1 MSYMDNILFTIVLV
15 LGFGYFY
22 SNIKK
27 IIRNINLGIAVN
39 RKDNPKA
46 RWKNMAII
54 ALGQSKM
61 GRRPIAGILHVIV
74 YVGFVII
81 NIELLEIIIDGVFG
95 THRVFS
101 FLGTFYDVL
110 IASFEILA
118 VLVLLSVFAF
128 WTRRNIIKLKRFAS
142 KDLNG
147 SARKDANYIL
157 YFEVVLMSLFLL
169 MNASDLHLQN
179 IPGGFSHF
187 IKAGSF
193 PISQF
198 IEPLFNYYSNEMVM
212 LFSEI
217 FWWFHIVGILIFMN
231 YLYFSKHLHILLAFP
246 NTYFADLHPQ
256 GQFDN
261 LASVTN
267 EVKLMMDPNADP
279 YAAEPVT
286 ENAPPSKFGASDIQ
300 DLNWVQLLNAYTC
313 TECGRCTS
321 SCPANITGK
330 KLSPRKIMMDTRDR
344 IEEVGR
350 NIDANKGIFIPDN
363 KTLLNDYISPEELW
377 ACTSCNA
384 CVEEC
389 PVNISPLSIIMDMRR
404 YLVMEQSAAPMS
416 LNAMMTNIEN
426 NGAPWQYNQQDR
438 LNWKNEN

>member
-1 MSYMDNILFTIVLV
+1 MSYLDNILFAIVLV

-22 SNIKK
+22 SNVKK

-46 RWKNMAII
+46 RWKNMAMI

-61 GRRPIAGILHVIV
+61 VRRPIAGILHVIV

-101 FLGTFYDVL
+101 FLGAFYDVL

-118 VLVLLSVFAF
+118 VLVLLAVFAF
-128 WTRRNIIKLKRFAS
+128 WTRRNIIKLKRFDS

-147 SARKDANYIL
+147 SPRKDANYIL

-198 IEPLFNYYSNEMVM
+198 IEPLFNSYSNEMVM
-212 LFSEI
+212 LLSEM
-217 FWWFHIVGILIFMN
+217 FWWLHIIGILIFMN

-246 NTYFADLHPQ
+246 NTYFADLHPK

-279 YAAEPVT
+279 YAAAPVT
-286 ENAPPSKFGASDIQ
+286 ENAPPNKFGASDIQ

-416 LNAMMTNIEN
+416 LNAMMSNIEN